1 MGSDVNKVVAITLT
15 VEQWNKVLE
24 ALQELPAKIA
34 NPINNLIVNQA
45 QEQLK
50 VIDQVLSK

>member
-50 VIDQVLSK
+50 VIDQVLAK

>member
-1 MGSDVNKVVAITLT
+1 MGSDVNKVVTITLT

>member
-1 MGSDVNKVVAITLT
+1 MGSDVTKVVAITLT